1 MELKERVYER
11 LVVDGL
17 FDLGSQ
23 AAIVRLARAL
33 NATPNKIYN
42 ALEDLSAENRI
53 SMSASK
59 ITNTSP
65 LLQAKF
71 KATNKKFGFVSI
83 PGHDREIFVADKKT
97 AFNNDIV
104 EVGFLHN
111 GDKVEAFISKIVERK
126 NVYVLGQVVK
136 SDGNRLIF
144 VPDDRTLGNGIY
156 IPQDEVSRAALN
168 KKCAFKLSFVD
179 EKDGTMF
186 GNIDKVFGKAGDPI
200 VENVAIAYQYGFKKE
215 FPEQVV
221 REVKNV
227 PQVVSSEE
235 IKGRLDLRDK
245 KFVTIDPATCKDMD
259 DAVYIEKVKEGYKVY
274 VAIADVAH
282 YVKQGSEIDKEGY
295 ARGTSCYLGDGVYP
309 MLPEELSNGI
319 CSLNEK
325 VDRLALCTITTI
337 NDKGEIL
344 DYSVNKAVIN
354 SKHKLSYEV
363 AEKIHDCTDG
373 CDKEYADVKKEI
385 DLMYEASDILVDARY
400 KRGALSLNTKEPT
413 FKLDET
419 KTKVEEVVDK
429 SGITSKAI
437 IESFMV
443 LSNETIGKF
452 FEENNLETLFR
463 VHEKPNERRLT
474 QVYPMLKGLG
484 VTFNGDTS
492 CYGLQK
498 LLKSVEGKRY
508 EDFVNG
514 QVLRC
519 LSKAKYQPE
528 NVGHYGLGSEAYIHF
543 TSPIR
548 RYPDTLT
555 HRLVHEFLEHGMT
568 HVSKKQLTA
577 MGEHLTGQERQAEAA
592 ERISDKFL
600 ETMWAEQHL
609 DEVMQGYVHSV
620 ELSGINVRY
629 GLVNLFIP
637 VTELKDG
644 TRCEYRLNKFKTALV
659 NRQTGKEY
667 KIGDDV
673 EMKIYSADRNAKTVY
688 ATTDLQKEVV
698 DEYGQRVEKEKP
710 KVRKPRNEYYK
721 PPVENTDDNQFT
733 L

>member
-1 MELKERVYER
+1 MELKEKVYER

-17 FDLGSQ
+17 FDLGTQST
-23 AAIVRLARAL
+23 IVKLARAL
-33 NATPNKIYN
+33 SVTPGKIYS
-42 ALEDLSAENRI
+42 ALEQLDYEKRI
-53 SMSASK
+53 SMTKEKLA
-59 ITNTSP
+59 NTSP
-65 LLQAKF
+65 LLQARF
-71 KATNKKFGFVSI
+71 KATNKKYGFVAI
-83 PGHDREIFVADKKT
+83 PGHDREIFVADKRT

-104 EVGFLHN
+104 EVGFLHH
-111 GDKVEAFISKIVERK
+111 GDKTEAFISRIIERK
-126 NVYVLGQVVK
+126 NVYVTGQVVK
-136 SDGNRLIF
+136 GENNHLIF
-144 VPDDRTLGNGIY
+144 VPDDRTLTNKIF
-156 IPQDEVSRAALN
+156 IPQDEVSRGALN
-168 KKCAFKLSFVD
+168 KKCAFKMNFVD
-179 EKDGTMF
+179 EKDGMMF

-200 VENVAIAYQYGFKKE
+200 VENVAIAYEFGFSKE
-215 FPEQVV
+215 FPQEVEA
-221 REVKNV
+221 EVKKI
-227 PQVVSSEE
+227 PQVVTPNE

-259 DAVYIEKVKEGYKVY
+259 DAVYIEKVKGGYKIY

-282 YVKQGSEIDKEGY
+282 YVKPGSAIDKEGY
-295 ARGTSCYLGDGVYP
+295 RRGTSCYLGDGVYP

-325 VDRLALCTITTI
+325 VDRLALTTITTI
-337 NDKGEIL
+337 NDSGEIV
-344 DYSVNKAVIN
+344 DYSIQKAVIN

-363 AEKIHDCTDG
+363 AEKIHTCEEG
-373 CDKEYADVKKEI
+373 CDKQYADVKKEI
-385 DLMYEASDILVDARY
+385 DLMYAASDILVKARER
-400 KRGALSLNTKEPT
+400 RGAITLSTKEPT

-452 FEENNLETLFR
+452 FEENHLETLFR
-463 VHEKPNERRLT
+463 VHEKPNERRII
-474 QVYPMLKGLG
+474 QAIPVLKGLNIEFDG
-484 VTFNGDTS
+484 NTS

-498 LLKSVEGKRY
+498 LLKSIEGERC

-514 QVLRC
+514 LILRS

-528 NVGHYGLGSEAYIHF
+528 NVGHYGLGSKAYIHF

-555 HRLVHEFLEHGMT
+555 HRIIGEYLERGMSRIGKKELVT
-568 HVSKKQLTA
+568 
-577 MGEHLTGQERQAEAA
+577 MGEHLTTQERQAEAA
-592 ERISDKFL
+592 ERQSDKFL

-609 DEVMQGYVHSV
+609 GENIRAYVHSV
-620 ELSGINVRY
+620 ELSGINVKY

-644 TRCEYRLNKFKTALV
+644 VKFEYRLNNSKTALV
-659 NRQTGKEY
+659 NRQTGNQY

-673 EMKIYSADRNAKTVY
+673 DIKIYRADRSAKTVY
-688 ATTDLQKEVV
+688 ATTDLSKEVV
-698 DEYGQRVEKEKP
+698 DEYGVEVKKEKTY
-710 KVRKPRNEYYK
+710 KPRNEIYTK
-721 PPVENTDDNQFT
+721 PTSYEDENERT

>member
-17 FDLGSQ
+17 FELGSQ
-23 AAIVRLARAL
+23 AAIVKVARAL
-33 NATPNKIYN
+33 NVSPNKVYT
-42 ALEDLSAENRI
+42 ALEQLNAEKRI
-53 SMSASK
+53 SMTSDKLA
-59 ITNTSP
+59 NTSP
-65 LLQAKF
+65 LLQARF
-71 KATNKKFGFVSI
+71 KATNKKFGFVSV
-83 PGHDREIFVADKKT
+83 PGHDREIYVADKRT

-104 EVGFLHN
+104 EVGFLHD
-111 GDKVEAFISKIVERK
+111 GDRVEAFISRIVERK

-136 SDGNRLIF
+136 SEGNKLIF
-144 VPDDRTLGNGIY
+144 VPDDRTLTNGIY
-156 IPQDEVSRAALN
+156 IPQDENSRAALN
-168 KKCAFKLSFVD
+168 KKCAFKMSFID
-179 EKDGTMF
+179 EKDGAMF

-215 FPEQVV
+215 FPEQVN

-227 PQVVSSEE
+227 PQVVSKEE

-245 KFVTIDPATCKDMD
+245 KFFTIDPATCKDMD
-259 DAVYIEKVKEGYKVY
+259 DAVYIEKVAGGYKIY

-282 YVKQGSEIDKEGY
+282 YVKPGTEIDKEGY

-337 NDKGEIL
+337 NEQGEIV

-363 AEKIHDCTDG
+363 AEKIHLCEDG
-373 CDKEYADVKKEI
+373 CDKQYADVKKEI
-385 DLMYEASDILVDARY
+385 DLMYEASDILVKARHR
-400 KRGALSLNTKEPT
+400 RGALSLSTKEPT

-419 KTKVEEVVDK
+419 KTKVEEVLDK

-443 LSNETIGKF
+443 LSNETIGQF
-452 FEENNLETLFR
+452 FEDNHLDTLFR
-463 VHEKPNERRLT
+463 VHEKPNERRLI
-474 QVYPMLKGLG
+474 QIYPMLKGLG
-484 VTFNGDTS
+484 VQFDGDVS

-498 LLKSVEGKRY
+498 LLKSVEGERY

-528 NVGHYGLGSEAYIHF
+528 NLGHYGLGSKSYIHF

-555 HRLVHEFLEHGMT
+555 HRLIHEYLEHGMT
-568 HVSKKQLTA
+568 HTSKKQLVSI
-577 MGEHLTGQERQAEAA
+577 GEHLTSQERLAEAA
-592 ERISDKFL
+592 ERVSDKFL

-609 DEVMQGYVHSV
+609 DERLEGYIHSV

-644 TRCEYRLNKFKTALV
+644 KRSEYRLNKTKTALV

-667 KIGDDV
+667 RIGDDIQ
-673 EMKIYSADRNAKTVY
+673 MKIYSADRNAKTVY

-698 DEYGQRVEKEKP
+698 DEYGQKVEKEAP
-710 KVRKPRNEYYK
+710 KVRKPRNEIYRPEK
-721 PPVENTDDNQFT
+721 QNEDDYT